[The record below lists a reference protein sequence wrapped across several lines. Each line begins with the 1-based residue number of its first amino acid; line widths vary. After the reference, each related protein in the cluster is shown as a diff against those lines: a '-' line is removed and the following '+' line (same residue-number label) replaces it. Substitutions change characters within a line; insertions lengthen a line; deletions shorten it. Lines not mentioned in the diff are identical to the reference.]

1 LLIETVFCFVIV
13 YIQSKEGEP
22 MKIKTLFL
30 LTAFLFSCQSGEKK
44 TQKNLKPQEIF
55 NANAKLIP
63 IIHSFYDRK
72 YSGNGSSFIVTYL
85 GKNYLISN
93 YHVITAGQ
101 FGLEINNKYIE
112 PEVLR
117 VNDFEDIAIVT
128 FPGIDKFKGIEIQP
142 YEPGEG
148 EVSYAI
154 GYPGIAGRL
163 GKPNLTIT
171 EGLVSNSK
179 LLIDRGENGV
189 KRYIQ
194 LSIPVNPGNSGGPVF
209 NESGKL
215 IGMTTLKWLNLS
227 SVSAAIPTA
236 DIIREINL
244 IPKTKTISDE
254 EANISL
260 KNRLDLMAISVNEM
274 DILEFGFHYSPT
286 VKLKIYPYAKS
297 TAENVIKVFSDAKA
311 NFPNNDAGF
320 DKYVSTKL
328 SGIEQVFFFMMIRY
342 MNTNKNESIDD
353 IINSPF
359 KITEIYLASRFYLTL
374 MTLADLPYN
383 EIDFTKYKLDSVKFN
398 QDKTIA
404 NVSATIF
411 LTKKSFPIKLDFV
424 REWGIWFLVPGV
436 SK

>member
-1 LLIETVFCFVIV
+1 
-13 YIQSKEGEP
+13 
-22 MKIKTLFL
+22 MKINILF
-30 LTAFLFSCQSGEKK
+30 FLIVLILSCQSGEKK
-44 TQKNLKPQEIF
+44 AQTSLKPQEIF
-55 NANAKLIP
+55 NNNAKLIP
-63 IIHSFYDRK
+63 IVHSFYDRK
-72 YSGNGSSFIVTYL
+72 YSGNGSSFIVSYQ

-117 VNDFEDIAIVT
+117 VNDFEDIAIIS
-128 FPGIDKFKGIEIQP
+128 FPGIEKFKGINIQA

-148 EVSYAI
+148 EVAYAI

-244 IPKTKTISDE
+244 IPKTKNLTE
-254 EANISL
+254 EAATISL

-286 VKLKIYPYAKS
+286 IKLKIYPYAKT
-297 TAENVIKVFSDAKA
+297 TAENVINVFSDAKTR
-311 NFPNNDAGF
+311 FPNNESGF
-320 DKYVSTKL
+320 NQYVSTKL
-328 SGIEQVFFFMMIRY
+328 SGIDQIFFFMMVRY
-342 MNTNKNESIDD
+342 LGVHKSESIDD

-359 KITEIYLASRFYLTL
+359 IITEIYLASRFYLTL

-383 EIDFTKYKLDSVKFN
+383 EVDFTKYKVESIKYN
-398 QDKTIA
+398 EDKTLA

-436 SK
+436 NK